1 GEVEVWIKQA
11 ELAGTLLGIEDL
23 SVVIPM
29 FMDGKAFSVYDQL
42 GEEEKRDH
50 HRIFDSLRNAFSL
63 GPFAAFEELTRKKWN
78 PGESIE
84 VFLAERKKFISLMG
98 VKDCPRL

>member
-23 SVVIPM
+23 SVVILM
-29 FMDGKAFSVYDQL
+29 FMDEKAFFVYDQL

-63 GPFAAFEELTRKKWN
+63 GPFAAFKELTRKKWN
-78 PGESIE
+78 PG
-84 VFLAERKKFISLMG
+84 
-98 VKDCPRL
+98 